1 MADDE
6 TTTDETTEA
15 SSDEAPAA
23 DSETTPSTDSSQG
36 SEATS
41 TDDAPGS
48 TESQTATDPEATR
61 GASSPDAA
69 PSAEPQVQLAPKE
82 RRQRARAAKAA
93 KRGASGPRT
102 LEERLADREA
112 RRAAAATERRTRRTK
127 EGAKHKAEAHSR
139 TATPAREHVA
149 GQQKVRQ
156 GIVVSDKADKTITVR
171 IDVARRHRRYK
182 KIVRTSQ
189 TLHAHDESNAAN
201 LGDTVT
207 VRECRPL
214 SRSKR
219 WRLVNVVQRAK

>member
-1 MADDE
+1 MADDK

-36 SEATS
+36 ASSEDAS
-41 TDDAPGS
+41 VAADAPE
-48 TESQTATDPEATR
+48 TEEPASQPVAVAETP
-61 GASSPDAA
+61 AA
-69 PSAEPQVQLAPKE
+69 SAEPQVQLAPKE
-82 RRQRARAAKAA
+82 RRQRARAAKAG
-93 KRGASGPRT
+93 KRVAAGPRT
-102 LEERLADREA
+102 IEERLAERA
-112 RRAAAATERRTRRTK
+112 LARAAAAKERRARRTK
-127 EGAKHKAEAHSR
+127 ETVKHKAEAHNR

-171 IDVARRHRRYK
+171 IDVARRHRRYE

-189 TLHAHDESNAAN
+189 TLHAHDETNDAN
-201 LGDTVT
+201 IGDTVT

-219 WRLVNVVQRAK
+219 WRLVGVVQRAK

>member
-6 TTTDETTEA
+6 TQETTEA
-15 SSDEAPAA
+15 TSAQAPAA
-23 DSETTPSTDSSQG
+23 DAETTPGTDSSQG
-36 SEATS
+36 ASSEA
-41 TDDAPGS
+41 AAKP
-48 TESQTATDPEATR
+48 
-61 GASSPDAA
+61 A
-69 PSAEPQVQLAPKE
+69 PSAEPQEQLAPKQ

-93 KRGASGPRT
+93 KRTAPGPRT
-102 LEERLADREA
+102 LEERLADRELK
-112 RRAAAATERRTRRTK
+112 RAAAATERRTRRTK
-127 EGAKHKAEAHSR
+127 QTAKHKAEAHSR

-171 IDVARRHRRYK
+171 IDVARRHRRYQ

-189 TLHAHDESNAAN
+189 TLHAHDETNDAHM
-201 LGDTVT
+201 GDTVT

-219 WRLVNVVQRAK
+219 WRLVGVVQRAK